1 MSRTADTKID
11 TLIAEIARRHLGVAN
26 LETQNTG
33 DDFHEVAVWTI
44 EQALRAAFEAGR
56 KAGAA
61 EGGTRG

>member
-1 MSRTADTKID
+1 MNQTADTKID

-56 KAGAA
+56 KAGVA
-61 EGGTRG
+61 ESDKRG

>member
-1 MSRTADTKID
+1 MTRTADTKID
-11 TLIAEIARRHLGVAN
+11 TLIAEIARRHLHITT

-56 KAGAA
+56 KAGVA
-61 EGGTRG
+61 EGGKRG